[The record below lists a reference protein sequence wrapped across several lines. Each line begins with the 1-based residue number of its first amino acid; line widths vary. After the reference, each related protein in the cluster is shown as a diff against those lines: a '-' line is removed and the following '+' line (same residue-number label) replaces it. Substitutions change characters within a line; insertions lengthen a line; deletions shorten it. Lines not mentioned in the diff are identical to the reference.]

1 MELGNMY
8 YFVLKPIMPLMPKK
22 RYIYMYIYIY
32 IYIYIYLFH
41 RHARIK
47 IDSGDASLLEKR
59 LTFCDAAMLILSAF
73 SKN

>member
-1 MELGNMY
+1 MELGNRY

-22 RYIYMYIYIY
+22 RYIYVY

>member
-1 MELGNMY
+1 MELGNRY

-22 RYIYMYIYIY
+22 RYIYIY

-59 LTFCDAAMLILSAF
+59 LTFCDAAMLLLSAF

>member
-1 MELGNMY
+1 MELGNRY

-22 RYIYMYIYIY
+22 RYIYIYIY
-32 IYIYIYLFH
+32 IYIFH

-59 LTFCDAAMLILSAF
+59 LTFCDAAILILSAF

>member
-1 MELGNMY
+1 MELGNRY

-22 RYIYMYIYIY
+22 RYIYIY

>member
-1 MELGNMY
+1 MELGNTY

-22 RYIYMYIYIY
+22 RYIYVY

-59 LTFCDAAMLILSAF
+59 LTCCDAAMLILSAF

>member
-1 MELGNMY
+1 MELGNRY

-22 RYIYMYIYIY
+22 RYIY

>member
-1 MELGNMY
+1 MELGNRY

-22 RYIYMYIYIY
+22 RYIYIYIY
-32 IYIYIYLFH
+32 IFH

-59 LTFCDAAMLILSAF
+59 LTFCDAAILILSAF

>member
-1 MELGNMY
+1 MELGTRC

-22 RYIYMYIYIY
+22 RYIYVY